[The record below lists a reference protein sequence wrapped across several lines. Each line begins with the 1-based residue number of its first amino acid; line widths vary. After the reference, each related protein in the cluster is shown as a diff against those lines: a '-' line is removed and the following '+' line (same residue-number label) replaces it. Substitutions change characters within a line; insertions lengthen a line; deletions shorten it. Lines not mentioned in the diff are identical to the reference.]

1 MFGQVKRTI
10 ATTHTTGTSTRR
22 TRNGTTTTATTATTL
37 QFVSEMKN
45 LSKQIQK
52 VSNYVVHLYLEVLEG
67 AIMAQYNHLP
77 IYKTSYDLLLE
88 LIQVTKNFP
97 REYRYSLGEKI
108 DNHLI
113 DLIVTIYK
121 ANSAKNKEPFLQSI
135 LEHVQFIN
143 LFLRI
148 SCDIKIIPLNR
159 YANFIEKT
167 SSIAKQATAWKN
179 SKSPL
184 FV

>member
-1 MFGQVKRTI
+1 M
-10 ATTHTTGTSTRR
+10 
-22 TRNGTTTTATTATTL
+22 
-37 QFVSEMKN
+37 
-45 LSKQIQK
+45 
-52 VSNYVVHLYLEVLEG
+52 
-67 AIMAQYNHLP
+67 
-77 IYKTSYDLLLE
+77 
-88 LIQVTKNFP
+88 TKNFP

-159 YANFIEKT
+159 YATFIEKT

-179 SKSPL
+179 
-184 FV
+184 